1 MNRYMSTSSHEV
13 DPATELSAA
22 QVSDRT
28 IAAWEIASV
37 ASSVAIAEWMLATA
51 AGFSKAIVAVPIVLA
66 FLVMIVSHR
75 IRRETLRDL
84 GFRFDN
90 FVPALYLLALPVI
103 IVAGL
108 CLLIGWMLNAR
119 VDFLRWHP
127 NRNLALQLALGFAWA
142 LAQQYVLQ
150 GFFNR
155 RAIMVLGRGW
165 VSVLVVAAV
174 FGLLHLPNF
183 WITLITFAAGAI
195 WAAVYQR
202 APNLFAL
209 AATHA
214 LMTWFIVSTLPSS
227 MLRHLRVGLGYF
239 G

>member
-1 MNRYMSTSSHEV
+1 MNRLMSTPTREANSSIQ
-13 DPATELSAA
+13 PSAA
-22 QVSDRT
+22 QLSDRT
-28 IAAWEIASV
+28 IAGWEIASV

-51 AGFSKAIVAVPIVLA
+51 AGFSKAIVAVPVVLA
-66 FLVMIVSHR
+66 FVVMIVSHR
-75 IRRETLRDL
+75 IRRESLRDL

-90 FVPALYLLALPVI
+90 LVRALYFLALPVI

-119 VDFLRWHP
+119 VDFFRWHP

-155 RAIMVLGRGW
+155 RAVMVLGRGW
-165 VSVLVVAAV
+165 LSVLVVAAI
-174 FGLLHLPNF
+174 FGLLHLPNV
-183 WITLITFAAGAI
+183 WITAITFSAGAI

-202 APNLFAL
+202 EPNLFAL

-214 LMTWFIVSTLPSS
+214 LMTWFIVSTLPPW
-227 MLRHLRVGLGYF
+227 MLGHLRVGLGYF
-239 G
+239 A

>member
-1 MNRYMSTSSHEV
+1 MNSPIPTDSSAEPSV
-13 DPATELSAA
+13 A
-22 QVSDRT
+22 QLSDRT
-28 IAAWEIASV
+28 LAGWEIVSV
-37 ASSVAIAEWMLATA
+37 ASSVAIAEWMLASAT
-51 AGFSKAIVAVPIVLA
+51 GFSKTIVAIPVVLA
-66 FLVMIVSHR
+66 FLLMIVSHGV
-75 IRRETLRDL
+75 RRESLREL

-90 FVPALYLLALPVI
+90 LFRALYLLTIPAILI
-103 IVAGL
+103 AAS
-108 CLLIGWMLNAR
+108 CLLIAWALGTP

-127 NRNLALQLALGFAWA
+127 NRNLALQLVLGFVWA

-155 RAIMVLGRGW
+155 RAMVVFGRGW
-165 VSVLVVAAV
+165 FSILIVSAI
-174 FGLLHLPNF
+174 FGLLHLPNL
-183 WITLITFAAGAI
+183 WITLITFLAGAI

-209 AATHA
+209 AATHSV
-214 LMTWFIVSTLPSS
+214 MTWFIVSTLPPS

>member
-1 MNRYMSTSSHEV
+1 MSTPSRQADPSSA
-13 DPATELSAA
+13 PSWA

-28 IAAWEIASV
+28 IAGWEIVSI
-37 ASSVAIAEWMLATA
+37 ASSVAIAEWMLASA
-51 AGFSKAIVAVPIVLA
+51 SGFSKAIVAAPVVLA
-66 FLVMIVSHR
+66 FMLMIVSHR
-75 IRRETLRDL
+75 IRRESLRDL

-90 FVPALYLLALPVI
+90 FVQALYLLALPVI

-155 RAIMVLGRGW
+155 RAAMALGRGW
-165 VSVLVVAAV
+165 VSVFVVAAI
-174 FGLLHLPNF
+174 FGLLHLPNL

-214 LMTWFIVSTLPSS
+214 LMTWFIVSTLPPSI
-227 MLRHLRVGLGYF
+227 LRHLRVGLGYF